1 MESILK
7 FMRLNETI
15 DELDLS
21 NSELNPKKVY
31 LLAKAL
37 V

>member
-21 NSELNPKKVY
+21 NSEINSKKVY

>member
-21 NSELNPKKVY
+21 NSEFNSKKVY

-37 V
+37 A